1 LGYSAN
7 LFYFPAVNGRP
18 AVSHSL
24 LVNYGTD
31 ADSFLKEVFRQFQAE
46 LLDLTTN

>member
-1 LGYSAN
+1 
-7 LFYFPAVNGRP
+7 
-18 AVSHSL
+18 VSHAL